1 MTDGSQQEQVPL
13 MRPKGFIFIFAC
25 LGIASTLWVIQRG
38 QTVPPKKP
46 PAISPAEKPYQNTV
60 VASGLIESMGDN
72 ISIGSPSE
80 GIVQE
85 VYVTAG
91 QQVNKGEPLFT
102 LDSRELI
109 AELHI
114 AKARETVAQAES
126 KRVHDQLALMRSVKN
141 ARALSQTELLSKEN
155 EAYVASALLEQMT
168 REREKIEILLDRLT
182 VRAPIDGMVLQNHV
196 HVGEYLSSHALDHP
210 PMLIGNTRRFQ
221 IRVDVDEHNASHLA
235 DCTKAIAY
243 PKNRS
248 DYPIQLT
255 LVRIEPA
262 LVPKISLT
270 GSSREKVDTRVLQ
283 LIYAFEP
290 PQDIS
295 LYVGQQV
302 DVFIKRD
309 GAIP

>member
-1 MTDGSQQEQVPL
+1 
-13 MRPKGFIFIFAC
+13 MRPRSFVFIFAC

-46 PAISPAEKPYQNTV
+46 PAIPPAEKPYYNTV

-72 ISIGSPSE
+72 IAIGSPSD

-91 QQVNKGEPLFT
+91 QQVNKGDPLFT
-102 LDSRELI
+102 LDSRELT
-109 AELHI
+109 ADLHI
-114 AKARETVAQAES
+114 AKAKEGVAEAEC
-126 KRVHDQLALMRSVKN
+126 KRVHDQLNLLRSVKN
-141 ARALSQTELLSKEN
+141 VRALSQTELLSKEN
-155 EAYVASALLEQMT
+155 EAYVASAFLDQMT
-168 REREKIEILLDRLT
+168 REREKIEIILDRLT

-196 HVGEYLSSHALDHP
+196 HVGEYLSSHTLDHP
-210 PMLIGNTRRFQ
+210 PILMGNTHRLQ
-221 IRVDVDEHNASHLA
+221 IRVDVDEHNASHLG
-235 DCTKAIAY
+235 DCKKAIAY

-248 DYPIQLT
+248 DYPIELT
-255 LVRIEPA
+255 LFRIEPA

-283 LIYAFEP
+283 LIYAFDP

-295 LYVGQQV
+295 IYVGQQV

-309 GAIP
+309 GAVP